1 MENKVLAVVEG
12 REITEQDLHLLMQG
26 LGQRAMQFSSEEG
39 RKQLI
44 NELVTQEL
52 FLVDSKDKNYEEDK
66 EYQEELEK
74 VTENFT
80 KQYAIAKL
88 LKAATVEEDEAVK
101 FYDEHKSMYKVN
113 ETVRASHILVDSE
126 EKAKAVMGE
135 IEGGKSFEEAAQE
148 HSSCPS
154 SAKGGDLGSF
164 DQGKMV
170 PEFEEA
176 VFSMNV
182 DEVRGPVQTQF
193 GYHIIKVTDK
203 KPAGE
208 KTYDEVKEQIKGQL
222 VAMKQNKLYLE
233 ESERL
238 RSEYKVEIK

>member
-26 LGQRAMQFSSEEG
+26 LGQRAMQFNSEEG

-52 FLVDSKDKNYEEDK
+52 FLVDSKDKNYEADK
-66 EYQEELEK
+66 EYQEELKK

-88 LKAATVEEDEAVK
+88 LKGATVEEDEAVK

-126 EKAKAVMGE
+126 EKAESVMKE
-135 IEGGKSFEEAAQE
+135 ISGGKSFEEAAKE

-154 SAKGGDLGSF
+154 SAKGGDLGAF
-164 DQGKMV
+164 DKGKMV

-176 VFSMNV
+176 VFSMDV

-193 GYHIIKVTDK
+193 GYHIVKVTEK

-208 KTYDEVKEQIKGQL
+208 KTYEEVKEQIKGQL